1 MNLLQLN
8 WLAILI
14 AFIAYF
20 VIGAIW
26 FGPKTFFPV
35 WSRALGKD
43 PQQAPSAGVP
53 MPVVFG
59 LTALGA
65 LVQVVATAVVI
76 HLVSAAQGSTGAL
89 GGALAGLL
97 LGVGFAAASS
107 LSHRL
112 FASQG
117 LKVWII
123 EVGSDVLGLTVA
135 GLIIGIFG

>member
-8 WLAILI
+8 WLAIVV
-14 AFIAYF
+14 AFVAF
-20 VIGAIW
+20 FAIGAIW
-26 FGPKTFFPV
+26 FGPKTFYPV
-35 WSRALGKD
+35 WVRALGKD
-43 PQQAPSAGVP
+43 PQEGPRGLP
-53 MPVVFG
+53 MPLVFG

-65 LVQVVATAVVI
+65 LVQVVTTAIVI
-76 HLVSAAQGSTGAL
+76 HFVSAASGAVGAL
-89 GGALAGLL
+89 GGAGIGLL
-97 LGVGFAAASS
+97 LGVGIAAAAS

-123 EVGSDVLGLTVA
+123 EVGNDIVALTVA